1 MAELRK
7 ASTGAYRHVD
17 ALDVIAGSVGVDA
30 EGKFG
35 HEVEKE
41 TYAALA
47 DLIDPLTCKNACG
60 CVSLLERK
68 KIVRRLRDG
77 APLRVALANVV
88 RDGASV
94 GEVREALASLIDRPT
109 CEFKPAYKPDAM
121 GKEVRGGCGRMS
133 EFPTEAIGA
142 LIGHIRYLERKLHRA
157 ELMHK
162 RTAEHLRQERRRRR
176 KAELAAVN
184 YEEAVRGF
192 LGCEDWASIDVTPRH
207 YLGDT
212 WVTCRRAL
220 ESCQRQPSVVLP
232 TSMAFYWWACSFKY
246 VWRMWSKADPVA
258 DGNKAIDCIK
268 KALKDYDEGPQKAAS
283 CDWGKD
289 G

>member
-88 RDGASV
+88 RDRASV
-94 GEVREALASLIDRPT
+94 DEVREALASLIDRPT

-133 EFPTEAIGA
+133 EFPTEAIDA
-142 LIGHIRYLERKLHRA
+142 LIGHIRHLERKLHRA
-157 ELMHK
+157 VLMHK
-162 RTAEHLRQERRRRR
+162 RTAEHLRQERKRRRL
-176 KAELAAVN
+176 AECANSGLHRQLRAW
-184 YEEAVRGF
+184 YGGET
-192 LGCEDWASIDVTPRH
+192 VTSLFNTPAH
-207 YLGDT
+207 YHGDGL
-212 WVTCRRAL
+212 VTCRRAM
-220 ESCQRQPSVVLP
+220 ESCESQEKVVEPSR
-232 TSMAFYWWACSFKY
+232 MAFYWWACAFKY
-246 VWRMWSKADPVA
+246 VWRCWSKEDSES
-258 DGNKAIDCIK
+258 DMRKAIDCLRK
-268 KALKDYDEGPQKAAS
+268 CMKEVANG
-283 CDWGKD
+283 
-289 G
+289 